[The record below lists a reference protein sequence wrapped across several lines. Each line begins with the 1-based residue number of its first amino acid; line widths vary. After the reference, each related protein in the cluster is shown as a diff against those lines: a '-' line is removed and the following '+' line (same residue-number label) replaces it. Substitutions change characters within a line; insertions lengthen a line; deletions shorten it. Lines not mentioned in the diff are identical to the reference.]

1 MKADLNGSGERIGL
15 STVNRDVLA
24 ALSPAGPRYW
34 LLVLGVSG
42 VVAIGAAAWVHQ
54 IYAGLGVANIN
65 NSVLWGVYIVNFV
78 FWVGIAHSGTLISAI
93 LYLFRARWRTAIYR
107 TAEAMTVFAVITA
120 GLFLLIHLGRPWF
133 FYWIIPSV
141 NERQLWVNFRSPL
154 AWDFFA
160 VLTYLTVS
168 VLFFWVGLIPDVA
181 AARDQAQG
189 WRRLFYGALACGWRG
204 SGQQWRHYRSAY
216 LFFAA
221 LATPLVVSVHSV
233 VSWDFAM
240 TVIPGWH
247 STLFA
252 PYFVAGAI
260 FSGVSMV
267 VVILIPLRRFLH
279 LERYITVDHFEN
291 LAKIMLLT
299 SLIVTYAY
307 ITEVFVTWI
316 EENPSELTVITARL
330 WGPWA
335 LPFLLMLLCNSLLP
349 LLLFVPQVR
358 RTLRFLGV
366 IAFAAN
372 VGMWLERFVIV
383 ASSLGR
389 KNLPYTWDTY
399 FPSPVEVAITVG
411 GFAWFFL
418 WLLLFVRHLPPI
430 AIVELKE
437 QALVNDAATAE
448 TP

>member
-1 MKADLNGSGERIGL
+1 MNSTRERTTL
-15 STVNRDVLA
+15 STVNQDILA
-24 ALSPAGPRYW
+24 VLSPAGSRYW

-42 VVAIGAAAWVHQ
+42 VVAIGAAAWVYQ
-54 IYAGLGVANIN
+54 MYAGLGVANIN
-65 NSVLWGVYIVNFV
+65 NSILWGVYIVNFV

-133 FYWIIPSV
+133 FYWIIPYV

-154 AWDFFA
+154 TWDFFA
-160 VLTYLTVS
+160 VLTYLVVS
-168 VLFFWVGLIPDVA
+168 VLFFWVGLVPDVA
-181 AARDQAQG
+181 AARDRACG

-240 TVIPGWH
+240 TIIPGWH

-267 VVILIPLRRFLH
+267 VVILIPLRRFLA

-307 ITEVFVTWI
+307 ITEVFVAWI
-316 EENPSELTVITARL
+316 EENSSELTVITARL

-335 LPFLLMLLCNSLLP
+335 LPFLLMLLGNSFLP

-358 RTLRFLGV
+358 RTLRCLFA
-366 IAFAAN
+366 IACAAT

-399 FPSPVEVAITVG
+399 FPSLVEIAITVG
-411 GFAWFFL
+411 GFAWFLL

-430 AIVELKE
+430 AIAELKE
-437 QALVNDAATAE
+437 HVLGDDTTSAE